1 MTKDKEPTIPVRF
14 KWTLLEAGQFKPAT
28 FVPLDET
35 SIVCV
40 NVPLKHEY
48 IDNTEQI
55 IQAQLQSDKVQPI
68 LSVEGVKFVFKQLNG
83 AFSPDDI
90 RPEDFTSEDKPVEEE
105 W

>member
-1 MTKDKEPTIPVRF
+1 MTKDLTVPVRF

-28 FVPLDET
+28 FVPVDET

-48 IDNTEQI
+48 IDNAEQV
-55 IQAQLQSDKVQPI
+55 IQSQLQSSKVYPI
-68 LSVEGVKFVFKQLNG
+68 LSVEGVKFVFRQLNG
-83 AFSPDDI
+83 AFSPDNI
-90 RPEDFTSEDKPVEEE
+90 QPEDFTSEDKPVEED